1 MEEYLAFVDKI
12 GRTVDGKYIYRLD
25 FSMDIDSVWGDYFNE
40 APSGIIPSLQPDKKT
55 LSSTCRANFNN
66 ELSLAKKSYCFSM
79 QDCIDGILPLCFSE
93 LSDESMMK
101 DDKPFSLKFGEEK
114 KTVIGKLKS
123 MDIETYDFEEVEQ
136 DDEHDAL
143 DSLIEEGEE
152 EK

>member
-55 LSSTCRANFNN
+55 LSSTFRADFNS

-101 DDKPFSLKFGEEK
+101 DDKPFYLKFGEEK
-114 KTVIGKLKS
+114 ETVIEKLKS
-123 MDIETYDFEEVEQ
+123 MDIEPYDFEEIEQ

-143 DSLIEEGEE
+143 DNLIEEGEE